1 MSALPPSPLV
11 EMGSDS
17 DASPLRSPSP
27 LPPPPVSQPS
37 KPRSGLELLVRVVR
51 IVRTWIHVAWFNVGM
66 CSSDSD
72 PSIMTYVLSSL
83 PSNRDL
89 VYSANF
95 KLIHRITES
104 EWDSLVSQSKLLV
117 MVMFFAEWCAPCLE
131 MLSILDALNS
141 HFTNRF
147 KFYIVEIEEE
157 VIIDRCYVDYLPTF
171 IVFKGGEEMD
181 RLVEP
186 DDPRKIWELVDQYM

>member
-1 MSALPPSPLV
+1 MAQTRVLSCVAVIVTCLV
-11 EMGSDS
+11 CLG
-17 DASPLRSPSP
+17 
-27 LPPPPVSQPS
+27 
-37 KPRSGLELLVRVVR
+37 
-51 IVRTWIHVAWFNVGM
+51 FNVGM

-83 PSNRDL
+83 PSN
-89 VYSANF
+89 
-95 KLIHRITES
+95 LIHRITES